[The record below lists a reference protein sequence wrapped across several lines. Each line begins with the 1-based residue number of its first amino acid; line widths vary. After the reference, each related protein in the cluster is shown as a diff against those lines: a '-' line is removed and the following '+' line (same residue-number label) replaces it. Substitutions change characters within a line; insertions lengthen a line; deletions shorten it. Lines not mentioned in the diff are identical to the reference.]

1 MNLSLHPLILML
13 IFPGGLFLM
22 NIGLLY
28 EWADRKLVARFQS
41 RVGPRWFQPIA
52 DTIKLLAKEEIIP
65 HGVHKIMFLG
75 LPIIALTG
83 ALTAALY
90 VPLFGFKAPFSF
102 EGDLVVVLYLLSM
115 MTLCIGLAGANTL
128 SRFTIIGAT
137 RALTQM
143 FSYEA
148 PFLLAL
154 LGPAIAAGTWNIG
167 QINSF
172 ASSTIWL
179 ILAQPIGFIVALV
192 GLMGK
197 LELPPFD
204 APEAETEIVAG
215 ALTEYSG
222 RGLALFRIGKN
233 VELVVGLTL
242 VVIFYLGG
250 IGNPLEFVLKSAI
263 LFLVVTALQSMFA
276 RLRIDQTV
284 GLWWRLGALMALLQ
298 LLAIIFGR
306 YLGEILR

>member
-1 MNLSLHPLILML
+1 MNLSLHPLILL
-13 IFPGGLFLM
+13 LVFPGGLFLM
-22 NIGLLY
+22 NIGLMY
-28 EWADRKLVARFQS
+28 EWVDRKMVARFQS
-41 RVGPRWFQPIA
+41 RVGPRWFQPLA

-65 HGVHKIMFLG
+65 FGVHKGLFLT
-75 LPIIALTG
+75 LPVIALTG
-83 ALTAALY
+83 ALTSALY
-90 VPLFGFKAPFSF
+90 IPMFGFQAPFSF
-102 EGDLVVVLYLLSM
+102 EGDLIVTLYLLSM

-167 QINSF
+167 KINAFTSDN
-172 ASSTIWL
+172 IWL

-222 RGLALFRIGKN
+222 RGLALFHIGKN

-242 VVIFYLGG
+242 IVIFYLGG
-250 IGNPLEFVLKSAI
+250 ISNPLEFILKSAALLLI
-263 LFLVVTALQSMFA
+263 VTALQSLFA

-306 YLGEILR
+306 YLGELLR